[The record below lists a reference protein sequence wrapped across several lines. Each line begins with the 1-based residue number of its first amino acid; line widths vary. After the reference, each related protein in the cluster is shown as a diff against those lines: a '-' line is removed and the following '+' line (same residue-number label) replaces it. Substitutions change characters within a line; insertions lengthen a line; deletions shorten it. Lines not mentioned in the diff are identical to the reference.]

1 MACAMILVLITHM
14 GLVTILQKLP
24 AKIEAI
30 KLYWRIE
37 NPLFRQNYFVCS
49 YNGKNIE
56 WKIGIAFTFTPYP
69 RL

>member
-1 MACAMILVLITHM
+1 MACAMILVLITHI

-30 KLYWRIE
+30 KLYWRVE

-49 YNGKNIE
+49 YSEMLKQIE
-56 WKIGIAFTFTPYP
+56 
-69 RL
+69 